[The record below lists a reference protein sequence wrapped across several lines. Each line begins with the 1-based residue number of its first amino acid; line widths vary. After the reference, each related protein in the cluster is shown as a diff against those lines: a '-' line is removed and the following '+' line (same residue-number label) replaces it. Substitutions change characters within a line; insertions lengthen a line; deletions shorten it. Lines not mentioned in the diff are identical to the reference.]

1 MSEARDAVDDAASD
15 NEDEFGGHAYA
26 LPRAPLLRS
35 ARALE

>member
-1 MSEARDAVDDAASD
+1 MSEALDDGDAASD